1 MSRPAAIRANDIVP
15 FRDLHGVLIIP
26 GIDTSCVSKKKCK
39 KGKKR
44 GR

>member
-1 MSRPAAIRANDIVP
+1 MSRPASIRANDIVP
-15 FRDLHGVLIIP
+15 FRDLNGVVIIP
-26 GIDTSCVSKKKCK
+26 GIDISCAGKKKCK